1 MKVVQGAI
9 IGMLVLGLASCSNEL
24 PDMLHTSWNADSLE
38 LRVQDDLLKET
49 KELTVWSYFDMTGM
63 NEQFRERYPSVRFSY
78 KQIAHEQFAEAYA
91 EAPYCRRSPDVL
103 VIDNEFAG
111 ISVPWAMRST
121 ICWSPCIQPKRMN
134 VGYPAI

>member
-9 IGMLVLGLASCSNEL
+9 IGMLVLGLASRPMNCRTCR
-24 PDMLHTSWNADSLE
+24 DTSWNADSLE
-38 LRVQDDLLKET
+38 PRVQDDLLKET

-91 EAPYCRRSPDVL
+91 EAL
-103 VIDNEFAG
+103 IAG
-111 ISVPWAMRST
+111 DPRMFWSSTTSLPAFSVPWAMRST
-121 ICWSPCIQPKRMN
+121 ICWSPVFSRS
-134 VGYPAI
+134 V